1 MPLEILIE
9 HNTKSNFDGLFWFE
23 YVFTEMFNILIFLKD
38 LLFSVPNPFYLKNIY
53 VINENSFLIFKVNF
67 KTF

>member
-23 YVFTEMFNILIFLKD
+23 YVLMEMFNILIFLKIFYFPHQT
-38 LLFSVPNPFYLKNIY
+38 LFISKTYMLSMKIY
-53 VINENSFLIFKVNF
+53 YF
-67 KTF
+67 